1 MSGGVVL
8 LLGSA
13 PQAVQVAGWP
23 RPFDTLVAINNAW
36 RLRPDWDVLIH
47 PEDLPPDRLPQ
58 APGPGQRIVTAAEYV
73 PVQNRFGGFVL
84 AGATMAF
91 TAGYWA
97 LGALKP
103 RVLAWFGCDLVYP
116 ATGPTHF
123 YGTGQP
129 DPLRA
134 DISLR
139 NLEAKAARFLLLA
152 AARGCACVN
161 LSAGES
167 RLVFPRSTLAAL
179 ADERPLV
186 PPDLAAPLAT
196 EARLGYHTPTGCYEH
211 EAWRF
216 DTAELDALDTTWL
229 SLAKEMLR

>member
-1 MSGGVVL
+1 MGGGVVL

-13 PQAVQVAGWP
+13 PMAVQATGWP

-47 PEDLPPDRLPQ
+47 PEDLPADRLPG
-58 APGPGQRIVTAAEYV
+58 ALTPGQRIVTAAEYV
-73 PVQNRFGGFVL
+73 PVQNRFGGFL
-84 AGATMAF
+84 HAGATMAF

-97 LGALKP
+97 LGALEP

-134 DISLR
+134 DLSLR
-139 NLEAKAARFLLLA
+139 NLEAKSARLLLLA

-179 ADERPLV
+179 ANERPLA

-196 EARLGYHTPTGCYEH
+196 EARLGYDTPTGRYDH
-211 EAWRF
+211 EARRV
-216 DTAELDALDTTWL
+216 DLTELDALDTTWL
-229 SLAKEMLR
+229 SLAKEILR

>member
-13 PQAVQVAGWP
+13 PMAVQAAGWP

-47 PEDLPPDRLPQ
+47 PEDLPTDRLPG
-58 APGPGQRIVTAAEYV
+58 ALTPGQRIVTAADYV

-103 RVLAWFGCDLVYP
+103 RVLA
-116 ATGPTHF
+116 
-123 YGTGQP
+123 
-129 DPLRA
+129 
-134 DISLR
+134 
-139 NLEAKAARFLLLA
+139 
-152 AARGCACVN
+152 
-161 LSAGES
+161 
-167 RLVFPRSTLAAL
+167 
-179 ADERPLV
+179 
-186 PPDLAAPLAT
+186 
-196 EARLGYHTPTGCYEH
+196 
-211 EAWRF
+211 
-216 DTAELDALDTTWL
+216 
-229 SLAKEMLR
+229 

>member
-13 PQAVQVAGWP
+13 PMAVQAAGWP

-47 PEDLPPDRLPQ
+47 PEDLPANRLPG
-58 APGPGQRIVTAAEYV
+58 ALTPGQRIVTAADYV

-116 ATGPTHF
+116 ATGATHF

-134 DISLR
+134 DLSLR
-139 NLEAKAARFLLLA
+139 NLEAKSARLLLLA

-167 RLVFPRSTLAAL
+167 RLVFPRTTLAGLAGARAL
-179 ADERPLV
+179 T

-196 EARLGYHTPTGCYEH
+196 EARLGYDTPTGRYQH
-211 EAWRF
+211 EAHRF
-216 DTAELDALDTTWL
+216 DLAELDALDTTWL
-229 SLAKEMLR
+229 SLATEILR